1 MQEKRND
8 HAKEKGKKRK
18 GSQSESAIEEEG
30 DCKQQLFSPF
40 LLPPPPPP
48 IPRYSWAVVTEPPTH
63 PPILTDWVGGGTRM
77 GTKMHF
83 SNPHTAPFLYCSTP
97 SSWIGQNPLFP
108 TCTKGNNK
116 NVILSALI
124 HRLALGARD
133 SKIDVGGGGISGH
146 CEERGKERKERK

>member
-1 MQEKRND
+1 MVRTKKGTQHKFSLSEAFRRTGSKSSQHFFLSIYRVLLMQQGKRND

-30 DCKQQLFSPF
+30 DCKQQLFFPF
-40 LLPPPPPP
+40 FPPPPP

-83 SNPHTAPFLYCSTP
+83 SNPPPLSCTVVRLLRGLDKTPF
-97 SSWIGQNPLFP
+97 FP
-108 TCTKGNNK
+108 H
-116 NVILSALI
+116 AQ
-124 HRLALGARD
+124 R
-133 SKIDVGGGGISGH
+133 GII
-146 CEERGKERKERK
+146 KM